1 MAAPSSGWRLP
12 LAYVLILLGL
22 VTLAMTL
29 PAIAMFGW
37 GALLMIFPGFGLVA
51 AGLILLL
58 IVARP
63 RQRDSARAPTGRRR
77 TGPAS
82 GE

>member
-1 MAAPSSGWRLP
+1 MAASSGWRLP
-12 LAYVLILLGL
+12 LAYVSILLGL

-29 PAIAMFGW
+29 PAIAIFGW
-37 GALLMIFPGFGLVA
+37 EALFMVFPGFGLVA

-58 IVARP
+58 IAARP
-63 RQRDSARAPTGRRR
+63 HKRDSGPAPTGRRR
-77 TGPAS
+77 RGPAS

>member
-37 GALLMIFPGFGLVA
+37 EALYMIFPGFGLLA
-51 AGLILLL
+51 GGLILMLL
-58 IVARP
+58 LL
-63 RQRDSARAPTGRRR
+63 RQRRR
-77 TGPAS
+77 
-82 GE
+82 

>member
-22 VTLAMTL
+22 VMLAMTL
-29 PAIAMFGW
+29 PAIAVFGW
-37 GALLMIFPGFGLVA
+37 EALYMIFPGFSLVA

-58 IVARP
+58 ILVRP
-63 RQRDSARAPTGRRR
+63 RRR
-77 TGPAS
+77 
-82 GE
+82 

>member
-1 MAAPSSGWRLP
+1 MAERSSGWRLP
-12 LAYVLILLGL
+12 LAYVSILLGL

-37 GALLMIFPGFGLVA
+37 GALFMIIPGFGLVA

-58 IVARP
+58 ILARP
-63 RQRDSARAPTGRRR
+63 PRR
-77 TGPAS
+77 
-82 GE
+82 